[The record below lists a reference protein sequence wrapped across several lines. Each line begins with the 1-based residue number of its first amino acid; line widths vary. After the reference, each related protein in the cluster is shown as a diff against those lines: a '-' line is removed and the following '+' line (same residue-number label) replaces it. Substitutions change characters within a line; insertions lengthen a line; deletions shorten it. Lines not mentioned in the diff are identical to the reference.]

1 MFSHIKAK
9 LCLWNNQLSN
19 LIHHAPLLS
28 LEMYP
33 VSWGGSMIL
42 WVSLP
47 LLNAPSQAS
56 LFCGVN
62 EAWVLVCCFGWLVN
76 CCVLLCFLVV
86 VVGLFWFVWCIL
98 GGVLF
103 CCLLGFVA
111 ELWAAVPRSQIMA
124 SYHSLSHLSS
134 SYLAQEF
141 LYRFCS
147 YLINSIAL
155 NAETLKNG
163 SEQGLLAETSST
175 LKAWHC

>member
-1 MFSHIKAK
+1 MPLSYHLRCIQFPEEV
-9 LCLWNNQLSN
+9 LWFCGLVFHSWT
-19 LIHHAPLLS
+19 HLLRQ
-28 LEMYP
+28 
-33 VSWGGSMIL
+33 VF
-42 WVSLP
+42 
-47 LLNAPSQAS
+47 
-56 LFCGVN
+56 FCGVN

-124 SYHSLSHLSS
+124 SYHALSHLSS